1 MYLTRSGKPCL
12 VVSVMNVEKFPF
24 IVSSHPWEARNVLS
38 CCLVITCHTVSC
50 LVELNVKALPCARQR
65 LFVEDYPD
73 CINNILC
80 RCSVTVSIQHCFCI
94 CHLTSHPP
102 APQAT
107 SPERLVLSSVST
119 IFDKST
125 LVKCVSISSNLSLE
139 ISSNGA

>member
-1 MYLTRSGKPCL
+1 MYLTRTGKPCL
-12 VVSVMNVEKFPF
+12 VVSVMNVEKFPC

-38 CCLVITCHTVSC
+38 CSLVITCHTVSC
-50 LVELNVKALPCARQR
+50 LVELNVKAPPCARQR

-80 RCSVTVSIQHCFCI
+80 RCSVTVSTQHCFGV
-94 CHLTSHPP
+94 HHFTSQPE
-102 APQAT
+102 APHAT
-107 SPERLVLSSVST
+107 SPARLVLSSISI

-125 LVKCVSISSNLSLE
+125 FVKCVSISSNLSLE